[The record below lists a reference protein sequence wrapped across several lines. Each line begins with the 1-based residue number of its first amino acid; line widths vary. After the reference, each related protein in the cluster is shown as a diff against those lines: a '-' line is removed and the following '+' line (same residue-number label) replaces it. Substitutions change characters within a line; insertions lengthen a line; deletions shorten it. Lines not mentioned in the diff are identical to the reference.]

1 MISTAATAPVTHRR
15 AAAWLEMATVAGFC
29 AYLFFYGLGSLG
41 LVGADEPRY
50 AQIAREMLAR
60 HDWITPVLNGAPWL
74 EKPILYYW
82 GAELSYKLFG
92 VSDWAARVPSAVLA
106 SAMVAAVY
114 FFMRRFR
121 PGSQLDAALIT
132 ASCAGV
138 IGFARAASTDMP
150 LAALFTIGML
160 AWYAWLDTGR
170 KRWLAGFYV
179 FMALAALAKGP
190 VAPLLA
196 GAIVVV
202 FALLRRDLRLIG
214 KTLWW
219 PGILLFFAVA
229 LPWYVAVQVKTP
241 QFLYV
246 FFFEHNLERFRTNLF
261 HHRQPFW
268 YYLPVLL
275 VAVLPW
281 TVYVVAGMLSA
292 AHRVPRA
299 ARVSD
304 RGGDPLRSFLLLWIA
319 VPVIFFT
326 FSVSKL
332 PGYILPC
339 LPAGALLAADYL
351 WRKLRAE
358 QRKQFALAVIH
369 SAMAGALLSFVLLA
383 PSRLLRVAPSSQ
395 AITIAAVASAVIFL
409 GMVATLRARG
419 LLMLRFATLV
429 PVVLSLAFT
438 VRVVA
443 PVVDAKESARPV
455 ARELNGIDGGKSP
468 VAVFGVRRELQYGLN
483 FYRNQPV
490 PAYDTG
496 EIPASDHLLVAR
508 AGSES
513 ALHAL
518 APGRRFSHVGQ
529 FTAQQV
535 EYYWVSSGTHRDDR

>member
-1 MISTAATAPVTHRR
+1 MIGTAVTAPVARRR
-15 AAAWLEMATVAGFC
+15 AAAWLEVATVAGFC
-29 AYLFFYGLGSLG
+29 AYLFFFGLGSLG

-60 HDWITPVLNGAPWL
+60 RDWITPLLNGVPWL

-82 GAELSYKLFG
+82 GAMLSYSAFG
-92 VSDWAARVPSAVLA
+92 VSDWAARLPSAVLA

-114 FFMRRFR
+114 VFMRRFR

-138 IGFARAASTDMP
+138 IGFARGASTDMP
-150 LAALFTIGML
+150 LAALFTSGML
-160 AWYAWLDTGR
+160 AWYAWFHTAR
-170 KRWLAGFYV
+170 RRWLAGFYV
-179 FMALAALAKGP
+179 CLALATLAKGP

-196 GAIVVV
+196 GAIIVG
-202 FALLRRDLRLIG
+202 FALVRRDVRLIG

-268 YYLPVLL
+268 YYLPVFL

-281 TVYVVAGMLSA
+281 TAYVVAGMVSA
-292 AHRVPRA
+292 MRRRVHGREARA
-299 ARVSD
+299 TADGLPV
-304 RGGDPLRSFLLLWIA
+304 FLLLWSA

-339 LPAGALLAADYL
+339 LPAGALLAAEYW

-358 QRKQFALAVIH
+358 RGTGFALAAVH
-369 SAMAGALLSFVLLA
+369 SALAALMLALVLLA
-383 PSRLLRVAPSSQ
+383 PSRLLRVTPSTQ
-395 AITIAAVASAVIFL
+395 AATIAAVAGAVIFAAML
-409 GMVATLRARG
+409 VTLRARG
-419 LLMLRFATLV
+419 LAMLRLVTLV
-429 PVVLSLAFT
+429 PVVLALAFI

-443 PVVDAKESARPV
+443 PVVDATQSARPV
-455 ARELNGIDGGKSP
+455 ARELDAIDKGKSP
-468 VAVFGVRRELQYGLN
+468 LAVFDVRRELRYGLN

-490 PAYDTG
+490 EAYDQG
-496 EIPASDHLLVAR
+496 RIPPADHLLVAR
-508 AGSES
+508 AGTEEQ
-513 ALHAL
+513 LHAL
-518 APGRRFSHVGQ
+518 APGRRFSHIGQ
-529 FTAQQV
+529 FRAQHL
-535 EYYWVSSGTHRDDR
+535 EYFWVSAAGLHHPH